1 MNMKTYNE
9 VNEEIEKLRQIKA
22 LLKKE
27 LAQFNSQCKSEAI
40 KRKILELES
49 NIEALMWV
57 LS

>member
-1 MNMKTYNE
+1 MKTYNE

-27 LAQFNSQCKSEAI
+27 LAQFNSPCKSEAI